1 MSKTEF
7 TKGVAWF
14 EPFYAAVEP
23 MLAKSKR
30 IARVVGYTAPY
41 TSVSLAACSTGN
53 QRTFTISVA
62 AWYWLDPERT
72 KKVPVIAQHML
83 ENFAHEVAHVKHW
96 EHTPDHVI
104 FTAKI
109 LKKFGQVAKEM
120 GLKNLE
126 VRRCKKLGKL
136 Y

>member
-14 EPFYAAVEP
+14 EPFFAAVEP

-30 IARVVGYTAPY
+30 VTRVVGYSAPHNV
-41 TSVSLAACSTGN
+41 VSLAACSTAN
-53 QRTFTISVA
+53 QRTFVISIA
-62 AWYWLDPERT
+62 AWYWADPERT
-72 KKVPVIAQHML
+72 RKVPVIAQHML

-104 FTAKI
+104 FTAKV
-109 LKKFGQVAKEM
+109 LKKFGKVAKDM
-120 GLKNLE
+120 GIRNLE